1 MIRRPP
7 RSTRTDT
14 LFPYTTLFRSRNYSA
29 ISDGRDGHCCEI
41 KNVDEADLAIHTIV
55 KAVSFKPVN
64 EQDNAHQCDHE
75 DNAPAYIRQSG
86 KRRAAAEKGC
96 NRTAGRFVD
105 SHMRFGKY
113 KSGSTGF
120 LSLRISKC
128 SLGSDTYPLRSE
140 EHT

>member
-1 MIRRPP
+1 MR
-7 RSTRTDT
+7 
-14 LFPYTTLFRSRNYSA
+14 
-29 ISDGRDGHCCEI
+29 ISDWSSDVCSSDLI

-113 KSGSTGF
+113 KKIGRASCRERVCSVRVDLGGR
-120 LSLRISKC
+120 RISKNK
-128 SLGSDTYPLRSE
+128 RNE
-140 EHT
+140 N

>member
-1 MIRRPP
+1 MR
-7 RSTRTDT
+7 
-14 LFPYTTLFRSRNYSA
+14 
-29 ISDGRDGHCCEI
+29 ISDWSSDVCSSDLI

-86 KRRAAAEKGC
+86 QRRAAAEKGC
-96 NRTAGRFVD
+96 NRTVGRFVD

-113 KSGSTGF
+113 TSGSNGF
-120 LSLRISKC
+120 LSLRCAKC
-128 SLGSDTYPLRSE
+128 SLGSDNYPLALHCTITWPFLTLYPLTTSIE
-140 EHT
+140 AT

>member
-1 MIRRPP
+1 MR
-7 RSTRTDT
+7 
-14 LFPYTTLFRSRNYSA
+14 
-29 ISDGRDGHCCEI
+29 ISDWSSDVCSSDLI

-128 SLGSDTYPLRSE
+128 KIGRASCRERVCQYV
-140 EHT
+140 